1 MLNTLFF
8 IAAFLLLLG
17 ALIVF
22 HELGH
27 FTVARLCGVKV
38 LRFSLGFGP
47 VLWRRRFGRDQT
59 EWTVC
64 ALPLG
69 GFVSML
75 GEQGGEGAPP
85 IDEADS
91 RRAFKNQP
99 LAKRA
104 AIVSAGPIANLVLA
118 ALIYWGLF
126 FFGTEQLLP
135 VLGPPPAGSPAALA
149 GVQNGDRALS
159 VAGEATPSWADF
171 RWQFV
176 RKAADAGRVLVVVER
191 GGRQSTL
198 AVDASSL
205 GDDGWSSDPFAK
217 LGLRF
222 YQVPIPPVVGKVLPG
237 SPAEAAGVLPGDKV
251 LQADGKAVHWWSDL
265 AEALSASQGDE
276 VVLVVEREGERLEL
290 AVRPRQIEEHGFRL
304 RRIGVEAANP
314 QVLQAGLPKLSGE
327 VRYGFFAS
335 GFRAVRETWEKSVF
349 NLKMFGRMLVG
360 QVSWRN
366 LSGPITIA
374 DYAGRTAKMGWA
386 DYLSFMALV
395 SIGLGILNLLPVP
408 VLDGGHLL
416 YSAADFVRGR
426 PLPEAVL
433 LRGQQVGMF
442 LLMTLMAFALF
453 NDLNRIF

>member
-27 FTVARLCGVKV
+27 FSVARWCGVKV

-59 EWTVC
+59 EWTLC

-75 GEQGGEGAPP
+75 GEQSGE
-85 IDEADS
+85 DEQPLSEAE
-91 RRAFKNQP
+91 RARAFKYQS
-99 LAKRA
+99 LGKRA
-104 AIVSAGPIANLVLA
+104 AIVSAGPMANLLLA

-126 FFGTEQLLP
+126 FVGTEQLLP
-135 VLGPPPAGSPAALA
+135 VLGAPPAGTPAALA
-149 GVQNGDRALS
+149 GVHNGDRALS
-159 VAGEATPSWADF
+159 VGGEETPSWADF

-176 RKAADAGRVLVVVER
+176 RKAADAEAVSFVIER
-191 GGRQSTL
+191 DGAQRTL
-198 AVDASSL
+198 SVDTAAL
-205 GDDGWSSDPFAK
+205 GEDGWSSDPFAK

-222 YQVPIPPVVGKVLPG
+222 YQLPVPPVIGKVQAD
-237 SPAEAAGVLPGDKV
+237 SPAQAAGMLPGDKV
-251 LQADGKAVHWWSDL
+251 LFIAGQPVRWWGDL
-265 AEALSASQGDE
+265 AEALSTSTADE
-276 VVLVVEREGERLEL
+276 IVLQVERDGQPLTL
-290 AVRPRQIEEHGFRL
+290 AVRPKTVEANGFKI
-304 RRIGVEAANP
+304 RRIGVEAAEP
-314 QVLQAGLPKLSGE
+314 HLARDLLPRLNGE
-327 VRYGFFAS
+327 VSYGFFES

-349 NLKMFGRMLVG
+349 NLKMFGRMLTG
-360 QVSWRN
+360 HVSWKN

-374 DYAGRTAKMGWA
+374 DYAGKTAKMGWA
-386 DYLSFMALV
+386 DYLAFMALV

-416 YSAADFVRGR
+416 YYAAEFVRGR
-426 PLPEAVL
+426 PLPEGVL

-453 NDLNRIF
+453 NDLNRLF